1 MRRKKILLMQNS
13 ELQSILR
20 DSFLCREG
28 FELAVAEAADA
39 AFSAIEGDDLALAIL
54 CGPGSEECC
63 SQVKSDPLLRS
74 TPILLVAGPA
84 PQDQA
89 RCRLAGPDALV
100 GRPLRTTEVMRAVCA
115 LLGIVDRAGP
125 RIPVRLVLRCGEAPL
140 DLRAGCA
147 LDLSAGGLF
156 VETTK
161 LLPVGSIIHIELPL
175 PGLDHPQRV
184 QGRVAW
190 VNHPEW
196 IKKPVLP
203 AGMGVQF
210 LPLEPA
216 TQQALMELLDGNAV
230 GQACH

>member
-1 MRRKKILLMQNS
+1 MRRKKILLVQNS
-13 ELQSILR
+13 ELQQILS

-28 FELAVAEAADA
+28 FELAVAAEAGA
-39 AFSAIEGDDLALAIL
+39 AFAAIEEDDPALAIL
-54 CGPGSEECC
+54 VGPGSRECC
-63 SQVKSDPLLRS
+63 RRVKNDPLLRS
-74 TPILLVAGPA
+74 TPILLVVGPTV
-84 PQDQA
+84 QEQSLG
-89 RCRLAGPDALV
+89 RLAGPDVLV
-100 GRPLRTTEVMRAVCA
+100 GRPRRTTEVMRAVCA

-156 VETTK
+156 VETVK
-161 LLPVGSIIHIELPL
+161 LLPVGSIIHLELPL
-175 PGLDHPQRV
+175 PGLEPPQRI

-196 IKKPVLP
+196 IKKPILP

-216 TQQALMELLDGNAV
+216 TQAALAQLLAV
-230 GQACH
+230 GTEE